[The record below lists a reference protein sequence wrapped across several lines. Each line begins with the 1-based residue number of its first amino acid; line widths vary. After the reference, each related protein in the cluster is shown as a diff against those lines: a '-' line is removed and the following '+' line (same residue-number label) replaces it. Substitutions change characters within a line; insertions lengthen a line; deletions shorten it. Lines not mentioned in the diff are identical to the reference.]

1 MNQIASTSTRHR
13 QTDDVQGNDR
23 IAFVQ
28 SCWHRDIVDRSRAA
42 FLRCIPRHGIA
53 RGQVDCF
60 EVPGAFE
67 IPLHAKLLAKTGR
80 YAAVVAAGFVV
91 DGGIYRHD
99 FVASSV
105 IEALMRVQ
113 LETEVPVISVVL
125 TPQSFHEHD
134 AHQKFFSEHFLVKG
148 EEAAHAC
155 AAAISGIRRLRRL
168 TARAGA
174 RTADSLTVG

>member
-1 MNQIASTSTRHR
+1 MNQRNVHR
-13 QTDDVQGNDR
+13 QTVVGRKRPGQTAR
-23 IAFVQ
+23 VAFIQ
-28 SCWHRDIVDRSRAA
+28 SCWHRDIVDRSRTA

-53 RGQVDCF
+53 RNQVDCF

-105 IEALMRVQ
+105 IDALMRVQ
-113 LETEVPVISVVL
+113 LETEVPMISVVL

-134 AHQKFFSEHFLVKG
+134 QHKKFFSEHFVVKG

-155 AAAISGIRRLRRL
+155 AAAISGIRQLRRL
-168 TARAGA
+168 TARAGDQ
-174 RTADSLTVG
+174 TADSLTVG